1 MQVMSM
7 VVNDEFG
14 VMQRI
19 LQEFTRRKINVETIV
34 VGKCEI
40 PGKARVV
47 LTIVDRVQAERSV
60 EALSRLHDIIQC
72 ELVDERF
79 TLIAADN
86 YRGDFLEVKLWD
98 RRGEELARESLY
110 VDDEDEADAGDAD
123 GAAPSD

>member
-72 ELVDERF
+72 ELVDETRQESYALASNSSGKVR
-79 TLIAADN
+79 LI
-86 YRGDFLEVKLWD
+86 GSIEEVDLMIENAKPD
-98 RRGEELARESLY
+98 KFIKA
-110 VDDEDEADAGDAD
+110 VNAI
-123 GAAPSD
+123 

>member
-1 MQVMSM
+1 VKMQVMSM

-47 LTIVDRVQAERSV
+47 MTIVDKVQAERSV

-72 ELVDERF
+72 ELVDETRQESYALASNSSGKVR
-79 TLIAADN
+79 LIGSIEEVDSMIDN
-86 YRGDFLEVKLWD
+86 AKPNKFIKAVN
-98 RRGEELARESLY
+98 AI
-110 VDDEDEADAGDAD
+110 
-123 GAAPSD
+123 

>member
-1 MQVMSM
+1 MQVLSM

-47 LTIVDRVQAERSV
+47 LTIADLVQAERSV
-60 EALSRLHDIIQC
+60 EALTRLHDIIQC
-72 ELVDERF
+72 ELVDDTRQESYALASNSSGKVR
-79 TLIAADN
+79 LIGSIEEVDAMIDN
-86 YRGDFLEVKLWD
+86 AKPNKFIKAVN
-98 RRGEELARESLY
+98 AI
-110 VDDEDEADAGDAD
+110 
-123 GAAPSD
+123 

>member
-1 MQVMSM
+1 MQVLSM

-47 LTIVDRVQAERSV
+47 LTVVDKVQAERSV
-60 EALSRLHDIIQC
+60 EALTRLHDIIQC
-72 ELVDERF
+72 ELVDDTRQESYALASNSSGKVR
-79 TLIAADN
+79 LIGSIEEVDAMIDN
-86 YRGDFLEVKLWD
+86 AKPNKFIKAVN
-98 RRGEELARESLY
+98 AI
-110 VDDEDEADAGDAD
+110 
-123 GAAPSD
+123 